1 MERSIESA
9 VDMFLLTENSA
20 HKDALNQFFI
30 RGYEGL
36 LYTRS
41 TNREGRIAAYVKRVW
56 STTALNVFY
65 NCRGAS
71 IELYFR
77 YKNVSLLVVY
87 GPHSGSV
94 LGFFK
99 ELKANVELLARKER
113 LCLEGDFNIDIL
125 R

>member
-41 TNREGRIAAYVKRVW
+41 TNREGRIASMAPYCNNTCGERIIQF
-56 STTALNVFY
+56 S
-65 NCRGAS
+65 GANICNS
-71 IELYFR
+71 FTIEIKF
-77 YKNVSLLVVY
+77 
-87 GPHSGSV
+87 
-94 LGFFK
+94 
-99 ELKANVELLARKER
+99 
-113 LCLEGDFNIDIL
+113 
-125 R
+125 